1 MTQPQPA
8 KAPEAAPALPGR
20 ITFDGSDLTSP
31 AAVYQATVAQ
41 KTILVD
47 QLSKL
52 EGNRHSLA
60 QELKQ
65 NRTSQG
71 ADRAGVNERITSID
85 ARIADLDKQ
94 IAQADAQMA
103 RAASIPGAIVDS
115 RTVMRTGVP
124 EEVPILGII
133 FTAIVLFPLSVAYA
147 RRIWK
152 RAPAILPS
160 VPGDVTARI
169 SRIEQTVEATAVE
182 VERIGE
188 GQRFITRLLSAREG
202 QQALAQPEAKIAS
215 LSAVSSVKRGSESA

>member
-1 MTQPQPA
+1 MTQPQSA
-8 KAPEAAPALPGR
+8 KAPEAAPGLPGR
-20 ITFDGSDLTSP
+20 VTFDGTDLTSP

-47 QLSKL
+47 QLSEL
-52 EGNRHSLA
+52 ESSRRGLA
-60 QELKQ
+60 QEIKNNPQ
-65 NRTSQG
+65 A
-71 ADRAGVNERITSID
+71 ADRAGVTQRITSVD

-124 EEVPILGII
+124 EEVPILAII
-133 FTAIVLFPLSVAYA
+133 FTGIVLFPLSVAYA

-152 RAPAILPS
+152 RAPAVLPS

-188 GQRFITRLLSAREG
+188 GQRFITRLLSEREG

-215 LSAVSSVKRGSESA
+215 LSAVSSVKRGKESV